1 MNSFQIENLLAADDK
16 FLGCFPHD
24 MLPPFPKK
32 FPRSLIINTDDSS
45 KPGNH
50 WVGLVLN
57 KNKCY
62 YFDSFGVPIL
72 EKNIIHFLNHR
83 YSTAIVNNTCIQDAF
98 SSLCGKFTIA
108 FVAYVKDERQY
119 HKFISVFDP
128 NEPYKNDQKIL
139 KIFEKWPKNV

>member
-1 MNSFQIENLLAADDK
+1 MNSLQIEKLLAADDK

-24 MLPPFPKK
+24 MLPPFPNK

-45 KPGNH
+45 KSGDH

-72 EKNIIHFLNHR
+72 EKNIINFLNHR
-83 YSTAIVNNTCIQDAF
+83 YRTATVNNVCIQDTF
-98 SSLCGKFTIA
+98 SNLCGNFTIA
-108 FVAYVKDERQY
+108 FVSLVRNEGQY
-119 HKFISVFDP
+119 KKFISIFDP
-128 NEPYKNDQKIL
+128 QNLRKNDEIIL
-139 KIFEKWPKNV
+139 KLLRK

>member
-1 MNSFQIENLLAADDK
+1 MNSLQIEKLLAADDK

-24 MLPPFPKK
+24 MLPPFPNK

-45 KPGNH
+45 KSGDH

-72 EKNIIHFLNHR
+72 EKNIINFLNHR
-83 YSTAIVNNTCIQDAF
+83 YRTATVNNVCIQDTF
-98 SSLCGKFTIA
+98 SNLCGKFTIA
-108 FVAYVKDERQY
+108 FVSHVRNEGQY
-119 HKFISVFDP
+119 KKFISIFDP
-128 NEPYKNDQKIL
+128 QNLRKNDEIIL
-139 KIFEKWPKNV
+139 KLLRK